1 MTRRASSK
9 NPTHHYLLLLSLVF
23 LLAASIY
30 FFFGKATDPY
40 RKIPPLEISAYYENA
55 NSLRGNTYKI
65 RGTVKNSLAW
75 DPARGRIISFIL
87 LSADNKETDPVA
99 ILVPKN
105 FNSMNLQ
112 RGQQFYIQVEVG
124 ERGLL
129 IARDFQK
136 I

>member
-1 MTRRASSK
+1 MTRRASSR
-9 NPTHHYLLLLSLVF
+9 NQIHHYILLLAFGLV
-23 LLAASIY
+23 LAIGIFY
-30 FFFGKATDPY
+30 VFGKAADPY
-40 RKIPPLEISAYYENA
+40 RKLSALEISTYYANA

-65 RGTVKNSLAW
+65 RAIVKNSLAW
-75 DPARGRIISFIL
+75 DPGRGRIISIIAL
-87 LSADNKETDPVA
+87 NADNKETDPVA

-105 FNSMNLQ
+105 FDAMNLQ